1 VKQFLISVVA
11 SLTMTLVAAPSY
23 AEQAK
28 QPVRAELQAL
38 KITVN
43 KDGKET
49 AAEAKEARPGDLIEY
64 RATYT
69 NTSKKTISGLAATL
83 PIPKDMQFTGTA
95 TPAGAEASTDGKT
108 FAMMPLKRKVGD
120 KVVDVPLA
128 DYRALRWRIA
138 ELPTGKSTVVTA
150 RTRVNGV
157 NP

>member
-1 VKQFLISVVA
+1 MKQFLISVVA

-38 KITVN
+38 KISVN

-128 DYRALRWRIA
+128 DYRALRWRVA